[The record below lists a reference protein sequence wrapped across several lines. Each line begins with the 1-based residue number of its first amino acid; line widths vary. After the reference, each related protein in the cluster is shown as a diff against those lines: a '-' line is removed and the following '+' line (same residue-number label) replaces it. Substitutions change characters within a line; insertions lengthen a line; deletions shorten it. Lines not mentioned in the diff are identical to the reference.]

1 MKNSLL
7 RLIHDI
13 GIVLLIKIIQK
24 RRYFMFKIYQKNFNL
39 YLRPL
44 YNNIK
49 SKESFLIEIM
59 NTTQKFYIINQYMTK
74 NYI

>member
-1 MKNSLL
+1 
-7 RLIHDI
+7 
-13 GIVLLIKIIQK
+13 
-24 RRYFMFKIYQKNFNL
+24 MFKIYQKNFNL
-39 YLRPL
+39 YLRTL